1 MHLFIF
7 SNQHREP
14 LQGWVS
20 KSSLGRGQETSADK
34 SSKSDV
40 HIVVQREWKS
50 RDAMRLLERER
61 EQDLRLCYMEQ
72 GLDLLTK
79 YPLLLVS
86 GIEC

>member
-1 MHLFIF
+1 M
-7 SNQHREP
+7 
-14 LQGWVS
+14 
-20 KSSLGRGQETSADK
+20 
-34 SSKSDV
+34 